1 MEGYEPPAA
10 GDQKKS
16 YPSQAAPIIPPTGYS
31 QGGYPQAAGYAQ
43 GGYPAA
49 GYPPQPG
56 FAPAQPAYAQHVP
69 IGEDEP
75 IVKGLEFSTESIRK
89 GFIRKVYSILSVMH
103 SPKYAMHI
111 AP

>member
-16 YPSQAAPIIPPTGYS
+16 YPSQSAPIMPPVGYS
-31 QGGYPQAAGYAQ
+31 QGGYPQAGYPQ

-89 GFIRKVYSILSVMH
+89 GFIRKVYSILSVMS
-103 SPKYAMHI
+103 SPKN
-111 AP
+111 